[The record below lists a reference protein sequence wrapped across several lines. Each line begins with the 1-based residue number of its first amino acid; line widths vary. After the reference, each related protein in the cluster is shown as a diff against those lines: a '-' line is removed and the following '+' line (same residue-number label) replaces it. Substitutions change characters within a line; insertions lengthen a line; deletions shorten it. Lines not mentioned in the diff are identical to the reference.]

1 MMGFKCDPYDWVW
14 GAKELL
20 WKTRVELP
28 SPRWCFTMFCVEDVN
43 CVVGK
48 NCKEDL
54 WVVGEENQDAGW
66 ERK

>member
-1 MMGFKCDPYDWVW
+1 
-14 GAKELL
+14 
-20 WKTRVELP
+20 
-28 SPRWCFTMFCVEDVN
+28 MFCVENVD